1 MQERIVIIEARLSEL
16 ERMKVEFADIK
27 ESIMDMKMV
36 DNNIYHK
43 LETINDAVNSHK
55 DNFIQHDEKEMEK
68 YGSIDDRLKKIER
81 IMYMGIG
88 AGILIELLSKLHLL
102 NIG

>member
-36 DNNIYHK
+36 DNNIFHK
-43 LETINDAVNSHK
+43 LETINDAVNAHK

-88 AGILIELLSKLHLL
+88 AGLLIELLSKLHLL

>member
-1 MQERIVIIEARLSEL
+1 MQERIVIIEARLTEL
-16 ERMKVEFADIK
+16 ERIKDEFSDIK
-27 ESIMDMKMV
+27 ESIIEMKMV

-43 LETINDAVNSHK
+43 LENINDAVNAHK

-68 YGSIDDRLKKIER
+68 YNSIDDRLKKIER

-88 AGILIELLSKLHLL
+88 AGLLIETLTKLHLISL
-102 NIG
+102 S